1 MIAASSW
8 PNPRSSPQLQPK
20 IGDRSNPRVVGMTR
34 PALDSRLGTYK
45 KVQMI
50 LRVVANTRLKRRV
63 SMHFRDEF

>member
-1 MIAASSW
+1 
-8 PNPRSSPQLQPK
+8 
-20 IGDRSNPRVVGMTR
+20 MTR